1 MVITRSD
8 LSQGYQCV
16 QSVHSLADFAHQH
29 PYHFDK
35 WKNDSNSI
43 ICLSVKSEK
52 ELHKFYYKFAHLTP
66 TVKFFEPDVNE
77 YTSLCLYGSPE
88 VRRQLVHL
96 PLILNQNNNKQK
108 INQ

>member
-1 MVITRSD
+1 MITRSD
-8 LSQGYQCV
+8 ISPGYQCV

-29 PYHFDK
+29 PHHFDE

-52 ELHKFYYKFAHLTP
+52 ELQKFYYKFEHLTP

-77 YTSLCLYGSPE
+77 YTSLCLYGTPE
-88 VRRQLVHL
+88 VRRRLMHL
-96 PLILNQNNNKQK
+96 PLIFQNESQK
-108 INQ
+108 IKI